1 MHWLIEHKKFT
12 AFVLVTLFALLVEY
26 YYFISGIQD
35 ETSDLQEQQY
45 KLRSEIETK
54 VKKGPFISEKS
65 IQNAEEEIKFVE
77 RRFSAL
83 HNRINFKPLSGYQ
96 IQATRRQDELIVNF
110 QSLLKDT
117 QKRME
122 KAAAQKGI
130 PIPAKLEF
138 PLNKASDETI
148 RLYYERL
155 DILEQLVNLAMA
167 SNCLKVIDWGVS
179 ENDFREFRDIKEIN
193 FKSALGVKNLVSIK
207 INGTFS
213 AMTQFISRLRGAER
227 FVSLE
232 KMAVSNTGGPDS
244 DNITVTFI
252 VAGVKLE
259 EPAGLPKAGREK

>member
-12 AFVLVTLFALLVEY
+12 VFVLTTLILILVEY

-35 ETSDLQEQQY
+35 ETSNLQEQQY

-54 VKKGPFISEKS
+54 VRKGPFLSEKS
-65 IQNAEEEIKFVE
+65 IQNAEEEIKFMDG
-77 RRFSAL
+77 RFSSL
-83 HNRINFKPLSGYQ
+83 RNSINFKPLPGYQ
-96 IQATRRQDELIVNF
+96 VPTTRRQDELTVNF

-122 KAAAQKGI
+122 KTAAQKGI

-138 PLNKASDETI
+138 PLNRTSEETI

-155 DILEQLVNLAMA
+155 DIIEQLVNLAMD
-167 SNCLKVIDWGVS
+167 SNCFKVIDWGVS
-179 ENDFREFRDIKEIN
+179 ENDFREFKDIRDLTSRSTLGIKN
-193 FKSALGVKNLVSIK
+193 MAFIK
-207 INGTFS
+207 MNGTFDS
-213 AMTQFISRLRGAER
+213 IMQFINLLRSAER

-232 KMAVSNTGGPDS
+232 RVIINNNTPDR
-244 DNITVTFI
+244 DNVTATFI

-259 EPAGLPKAGREK
+259 ETK